1 MWNDPI
7 IDELHRIRE
16 ARAAHFNNDLR
27 LMADSL
33 KALEQ
38 EWLSRFPELRVSL
51 PCGSNRLLPK
61 LMSGEIR
68 VKDAEKLVEEV
79 M

>member
-7 IDELHRIRE
+7 IEELHQIRDD
-16 ARAAHFNNDLR
+16 RADHFNNDLR
-27 LMADSL
+27 LMANSL

-38 EWLSRFPELRVSL
+38 EWLSRFPELCVSL
-51 PCGSNRLLPK
+51 HYGKHRLLPK

-68 VKDAEKLVEEV
+68 VKEAEKGGETNP
-79 M
+79 

>member
-7 IDELHRIRE
+7 VDELHRIRE

-38 EWLSRFPELRVSL
+38 EWLSRFPELRD
-51 PCGSNRLLPK
+51 RLLPK
-61 LMSGEIR
+61 LMSGEIGSKMVR
-68 VKDAEKLVEEV
+68 K
-79 M
+79 

>member
-7 IDELHRIRE
+7 IEELHQIR
-16 ARAAHFNNDLR
+16 ADRAAHFNNDLR

-51 PCGSNRLLPK
+51 RCEENRLLPK

-68 VKDAEKLVEEV
+68 VKEAEKMMEEV